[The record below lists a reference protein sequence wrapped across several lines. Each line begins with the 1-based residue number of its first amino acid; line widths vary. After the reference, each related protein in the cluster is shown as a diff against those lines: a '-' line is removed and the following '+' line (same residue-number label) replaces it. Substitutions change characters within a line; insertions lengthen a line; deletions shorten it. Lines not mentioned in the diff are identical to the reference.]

1 MEQPLE
7 PLNAFRPRTGTPEQ
21 WNAAFIRVEDYLRAH
36 RVHNRL
42 QQITILEKVIASA
55 AARHEQNPALEPTTL
70 AAEEIDRMMDEW
82 FGELLGHKDLPHERI
97 AVEGRVALLLSDGV
111 ERWPYAFL
119 DERQVP
125 PEFARE
131 MQRRSI
137 QAGPDMTVTSM
148 VPRQIEL
155 GALTEV
161 AGQTFEQIERWPIL
175 RVTLLWALFISVLG
189 LVFYATR

>member
-1 MEQPLE
+1 MEPPLDT
-7 PLNAFRPRTGTPEQ
+7 LNAFRPRTGTPDQ

-42 QQITILEKVIASA
+42 QQITILERVIARA
-55 AARHEQNPALEPTTL
+55 AARHAQNPTLDPTTL

-82 FGELLGHKDLPHERI
+82 FGELLGDKNLPHERI
-97 AVEGRVALLLSDGV
+97 AVEGRVALLLTEGV

-119 DERQVP
+119 DEKQVP
-125 PEFARE
+125 PDFAEE
-131 MQRRSI
+131 MRRRSI

-148 VPRQIEL
+148 VPRAIEL

-161 AGQTFEQIERWPIL
+161 AGQTFEQIEKWPIL
-175 RVTLLWALFISVLG
+175 RVILLWAIFISALG

>member
-42 QQITILEKVIASA
+42 QQITILEKVISRA
-55 AARHEQNPALEPTTL
+55 AARHEQNPSLEPTTL
-70 AAEEIDRMMDEW
+70 AAEEIDSMMDGW
-82 FGELLGHKDLPHERI
+82 FGELLGDKNLPHERI

-119 DERQVP
+119 DESHVP
-125 PEFARE
+125 PEFGQE

-148 VPRQIEL
+148 VPRPIEL
-155 GALTEV
+155 GTLTEV
-161 AGQTFEQIERWPIL
+161 AGQTFEHIERWPVL
-175 RVTLLWALFISVLG
+175 RVTLLWALFISTLA

>member
-1 MEQPLE
+1 ME

-42 QQITILEKVIASA
+42 QQITILEKVIARA
-55 AARHEQNPALEPTTL
+55 ARRHEQDPAQDPTTL
-70 AAEEIDRMMDEW
+70 AAEEVDRMMDEW
-82 FGELLGHKDLPHERI
+82 FGELLGDKNLPHERI
-97 AVEGRVALLLSDGV
+97 AVEGRVALLLTDGV
-111 ERWPYAFL
+111 DRWPYAFL

-125 PEFARE
+125 SAFAEE
-131 MQRRSI
+131 MRRRSI

-155 GALTEV
+155 GTLTEV
-161 AGQTFEQIERWPIL
+161 AGQTFEQMEKWPIL
-175 RVTLLWALFISVLG
+175 RVTLLWALFLSVLA

>member
-1 MEQPLE
+1 MEQPLDT
-7 PLNAFRPRTGTPEQ
+7 LNAFRPRTGTSDQ

-36 RVHNRL
+36 RVHHRL
-42 QQITILEKVIASA
+42 QQITILQKVIGRA
-55 AARHEQNPALEPTTL
+55 AARHERNPALDPTTL
-70 AAEEIDRMMDEW
+70 ATEEIDRMMDEW
-82 FGELLGHKDLPHERI
+82 FGELLGDKNLPHERI

-119 DERQVP
+119 DEQHVP

-148 VPRQIEL
+148 VPRPIEL
-155 GALTEV
+155 GAITEV
-161 AGQTFEQIERWPIL
+161 AGQTFEQIEKWPIL
-175 RVTLLWALFISVLG
+175 RVTLLWAMFISVLA

>member
-1 MEQPLE
+1 ME
-7 PLNAFRPRTGTPEQ
+7 PLNAFRPRTGTPDQ

-42 QQITILEKVIASA
+42 QQITILERVIAQA
-55 AARHEQNPALEPTTL
+55 ARRHEQDPTLDLTTL

-82 FGELLGHKDLPHERI
+82 FGELLGEKHLPHERI
-97 AVEGRVALLLSDGV
+97 AVEGRVALLFSDGV

-119 DERQVP
+119 DDQHVP

-148 VPRQIEL
+148 VPRPIEL

-161 AGQTFEQIERWPIL
+161 AGQTFEQIEKWPIL
-175 RVTLLWALFISVLG
+175 RVSLLWAMFLSVLA

>member
-1 MEQPLE
+1 MEQPLDT
-7 PLNAFRPRTGTPEQ
+7 LNAFRPRTGTPEQ

-42 QQITILEKVIASA
+42 QQITILEKVIARA
-55 AARHEQNPALEPTTL
+55 ARRHEQNPSLDPTTL

-82 FGELLGHKDLPHERI
+82 FGELLGDKHLPHERI

-119 DERQVP
+119 DDRQVP
-125 PEFARE
+125 EEFARE
-131 MQRRSI
+131 MKRRSI

-148 VPRQIEL
+148 VPRPIEL

-161 AGQTFEQIERWPIL
+161 AGEAFEQIEKWPIL
-175 RVTLLWALFISVLG
+175 RVTLLWALFFSVLA
-189 LVFYATR
+189 LLFYTTR

>member
-1 MEQPLE
+1 MEQPLDT
-7 PLNAFRPRTGTPEQ
+7 LNAFRPRTGTADQ

-42 QQITILEKVIASA
+42 QQITILQKVFARA
-55 AARHEQNPALEPTTL
+55 AARHEQNPSLDPTTL
-70 AAEEIDRMMDEW
+70 AAEEVDRMMDEW
-82 FGELLGHKDLPHERI
+82 FGELLGDKNLPHERI

-119 DERQVP
+119 DEQRVP
-125 PEFARE
+125 AEFARE

-148 VPRQIEL
+148 VPRPIEL

-161 AGQTFEQIERWPIL
+161 AGQTFEQIEKWPIL
-175 RVTLLWALFISVLG
+175 RVTLLWALFLSVLA

>member
-1 MEQPLE
+1 MEPPLDT
-7 PLNAFRPRTGTPEQ
+7 LNAFRPRTGTPEQ
-21 WNAAFIRVEDYLRAH
+21 WNAAYIRVEDYLRAH

-42 QQITILEKVIASA
+42 QQITILQKVIARA
-55 AARHEQNPALEPTTL
+55 AARHEQDTTLDPTTL

-82 FGELLGHKDLPHERI
+82 FGELLGDKNLPHERI

-111 ERWPYAFL
+111 DRWPYSFL
-119 DERQVP
+119 DEQCVP
-125 PEFARE
+125 PEFAQE

-148 VPRQIEL
+148 VPRTIEL

-161 AGQTFEQIERWPIL
+161 AGQTFEQIEKWPIL
-175 RVTLLWALFISVLG
+175 RVTLLWALFLSVMA

>member
-1 MEQPLE
+1 MEPSVE

-42 QQITILEKVIASA
+42 QQITILEHVIARA
-55 AARHEQNPALEPTTL
+55 AARHEQDPAQDPTTL

-82 FGELLGHKDLPHERI
+82 FGELLGDKNLPHERI

-125 PEFARE
+125 KDFAEE

-155 GALTEV
+155 GTLTEV
-161 AGQTFEQIERWPIL
+161 AGQTFEQIEKWPIL
-175 RVTLLWALFISVLG
+175 RVTLLWAVFLSVLG

>member
-1 MEQPLE
+1 MEPSLDT
-7 PLNAFRPRTGTPEQ
+7 LNAFRPRTGTSDQ

-42 QQITILEKVIASA
+42 QQITILQKVIARA
-55 AARHEQNPALEPTTL
+55 AARHEKNPSLDPTTL

-82 FGELLGHKDLPHERI
+82 FGELLGDKQLPHERI

-119 DERQVP
+119 DEARVP
-125 PEFARE
+125 EEFARE

-137 QAGPDMTVTSM
+137 QAGPDMTVTNM
-148 VPRQIEL
+148 VPRPIEL

-161 AGQTFEQIERWPIL
+161 AGQTFEQIEKWPIL
-175 RVTLLWALFISVLG
+175 RVTLLWAVFISVLAM
-189 LVFYATR
+189 VFYATR

>member
-42 QQITILEKVIASA
+42 QQITVLEKVIARA

-70 AAEEIDRMMDEW
+70 AAEEIDRMMDGW
-82 FGELLGHKDLPHERI
+82 FGELLGDKNLPHERI
-97 AVEGRVALLLSDGV
+97 AVEGRVALLMCDGV

-119 DERQVP
+119 DEQQVP
-125 PEFARE
+125 PEFAQE

-161 AGQTFEQIERWPIL
+161 AGQTFEQIEKWPIL
-175 RVTLLWALFISVLG
+175 RVTLLWALFISVLA

>member
-7 PLNAFRPRTGTPEQ
+7 SLNAFRPRTGTAEQ

-42 QQITILEKVIASA
+42 QQITVLEKVIARA
-55 AARHEQNPALEPTTL
+55 ARRHEQNTSLEPTTL
-70 AAEEIDRMMDEW
+70 AAEEVDRMMDEW
-82 FGELLGHKDLPHERI
+82 FGELLGDKNLPHERI
-97 AVEGRVALLLSDGV
+97 AVEGRVALLMCDGV
-111 ERWPYAFL
+111 DRWPYAFL
-119 DERQVP
+119 DEQQVP
-125 PEFARE
+125 PEFAQE

-161 AGQTFEQIERWPIL
+161 AGQTFDQIEKWPVL
-175 RVTLLWALFISVLG
+175 RVTLLWALFVSVLA

>member
-1 MEQPLE
+1 MEQPLDT
-7 PLNAFRPRTGTPEQ
+7 LNAFRPRTGTADQ

-42 QQITILEKVIASA
+42 QQITILQKVIARA
-55 AARHEQNPALEPTTL
+55 AARHEQNPSLDPTTL
-70 AAEEIDRMMDEW
+70 AAEEVDRMMDEW
-82 FGELLGHKDLPHERI
+82 FGELLGDKNLPHERI

-119 DERQVP
+119 DEQHVP
-125 PEFARE
+125 AEFARE

-148 VPRQIEL
+148 VPRPIEL

-161 AGQTFEQIERWPIL
+161 AGQTFEQIEKWPIL
-175 RVTLLWALFISVLG
+175 RVTLLWALFLSVLA

>member
-1 MEQPLE
+1 MEPPLDT
-7 PLNAFRPRTGTPEQ
+7 LNAFRPRTGTADQ
-21 WNAAFIRVEDYLRAH
+21 WNVAFIRVEDYLRAH

-42 QQITILEKVIASA
+42 QQITILQKVIARA
-55 AARHEQNPALEPTTL
+55 AARHEQNPLLDPTSL
-70 AAEEIDRMMDEW
+70 AAEEVDRMMDEW
-82 FGELLGHKDLPHERI
+82 FGELLGDKNLPHERI

-119 DERQVP
+119 DEQHVP

-137 QAGPDMTVTSM
+137 QAGPDMTVSNM
-148 VPRQIEL
+148 VPRPIEL

-161 AGQTFEQIERWPIL
+161 AGQTFEHIEKWPIL
-175 RVTLLWALFISVLG
+175 RVTLLWAVFLSVLA

>member
-1 MEQPLE
+1 ME
-7 PLNAFRPRTGTPEQ
+7 PLNAFRPRTGTPDQ

-42 QQITILEKVIASA
+42 QQITILEKVIERASR
-55 AARHEQNPALEPTTL
+55 RHEQDPSLDPTTL

-82 FGELLGHKDLPHERI
+82 FGELLGDKALPHERI

-119 DERQVP
+119 DDEHVP
-125 PEFARE
+125 PEFAQE
-131 MQRRSI
+131 MQRRFI

-148 VPRQIEL
+148 VPRPIEL

-161 AGQTFEQIERWPIL
+161 AGQTFEQIEKWPIL
-175 RVTLLWALFISVLG
+175 RVTLLWGVFLSVLA

>member
-1 MEQPLE
+1 MEQSLE

-42 QQITILEKVIASA
+42 QQITILQKVIARA
-55 AARHEQNPALEPTTL
+55 ARRHEQDPTLDPTTL

-82 FGELLGHKDLPHERI
+82 FGELLGDKALPHERI
-97 AVEGRVALLLSDGV
+97 AVEGRVALLLTDGV

-119 DERQVP
+119 DEQQVP
-125 PEFARE
+125 ADFAME
-131 MQRRSI
+131 MQKRSI

-155 GALTEV
+155 GTLTEV
-161 AGQTFEQIERWPIL
+161 AGQTFEQIEKWPIL
-175 RVTLLWALFISVLG
+175 RVILLWAVFLSVLA

>member
-1 MEQPLE
+1 VE
-7 PLNAFRPRTGTPEQ
+7 PLNAFRPRTGTPDQ

-42 QQITILEKVIASA
+42 QQITILEKVIAQ
-55 AARHEQNPALEPTTL
+55 AARRHERDPTLDPTTL

-82 FGELLGHKDLPHERI
+82 FGELLGDKNLPHERI
-97 AVEGRVALLLSDGV
+97 AVEGRVALLFSDGV

-119 DERQVP
+119 DDRHVP
-125 PEFARE
+125 TEFARE

-148 VPRQIEL
+148 VPRPIEL

-161 AGQTFEQIERWPIL
+161 AGQTFEQIEKWPIL
-175 RVTLLWALFISVLG
+175 RVSLLWAMFLSVLA

>member
-7 PLNAFRPRTGTPEQ
+7 PLNAFRPRTGTAEQ

-42 QQITILEKVIASA
+42 QQITILEKVIARA
-55 AARHEQNPALEPTTL
+55 ARRHEQDPSLDPTTL
-70 AAEEIDRMMDEW
+70 AAEEVDRMMDEW
-82 FGELLGHKDLPHERI
+82 FGELLGDKNLPHERI

-125 PEFARE
+125 PAFAEE

-148 VPRQIEL
+148 VPRSIEL

-161 AGQTFEQIERWPIL
+161 AGQTFEQIEKWPIL
-175 RVTLLWALFISVLG
+175 RVTLLWAVFLSVLAA
-189 LVFYATR
+189 VFYATR

>member
-1 MEQPLE
+1 MEQSLDT
-7 PLNAFRPRTGTPEQ
+7 LNAFRPRTGTPDQ

-42 QQITILEKVIASA
+42 QQITIIEKVIARA
-55 AARHEQNPALEPTTL
+55 AARHAQNPTLDPTTL

-82 FGELLGHKDLPHERI
+82 FGELLGDKNLPHERI
-97 AVEGRVALLLSDGV
+97 AVEGRVALLLTEGV

-119 DERQVP
+119 DEKQVP
-125 PEFARE
+125 PEFAEE
-131 MQRRSI
+131 MRRRSI

-148 VPRQIEL
+148 VPRPIEL

-161 AGQTFEQIERWPIL
+161 AGQTFEQIEKWPIL
-175 RVTLLWALFISVLG
+175 RVILLWALFLSVLA
-189 LVFYATR
+189 LVFHATR

>member
-1 MEQPLE
+1 MEPPLDT
-7 PLNAFRPRTGTPEQ
+7 LNAFRPRTGTPDQ

-42 QQITILEKVIASA
+42 QQITILQKVIARA
-55 AARHEQNPALEPTTL
+55 AARHEENPVLDPTTL
-70 AAEEIDRMMDEW
+70 AAEEVDRLMDEW
-82 FGELLGHKDLPHERI
+82 FGELLGDKNLPHERI

-119 DERQVP
+119 DEQHVP
-125 PEFARE
+125 PEFAQE

-148 VPRQIEL
+148 VPREIQL
-155 GALTEV
+155 GRLTEV
-161 AGQTFEQIERWPIL
+161 AGQTFEQIEKWPIL
-175 RVTLLWALFISVLG
+175 RVTLLWAVFLSALA

>member
-42 QQITILEKVIASA
+42 QQITILEKVIAR
-55 AARHEQNPALEPTTL
+55 AARRHEANPSLEPTTL
-70 AAEEIDRMMDEW
+70 AAEEVDRMMDEW
-82 FGELLGHKDLPHERI
+82 FGELLDHKDLPHERI
-97 AVEGRVALLLSDGV
+97 AVEGRVALFMSDGV

-125 PEFARE
+125 PEFAQE

-155 GALTEV
+155 GTLTEV
-161 AGQTFEQIERWPIL
+161 AGQTFEHIERWPIL
-175 RVTLLWALFISVLG
+175 RVTLLWTLFISVLA
-189 LVFYATR
+189 LVFFATR

>member
-55 AARHEQNPALEPTTL
+55 ARRHEQNTALDPTTI
-70 AAEEIDRMMDEW
+70 AAEEIDRMMDAW

-97 AVEGRVALLLSDGV
+97 AVEGRVALLMCDGV

-125 PEFARE
+125 PEFAQE

-148 VPRQIEL
+148 VPREIEL
-155 GALTEV
+155 GTLTEV

-175 RVTLLWALFISVLG
+175 RVTLLWALFISVLAM
-189 LVFYATR
+189 VFYATR

>member
-42 QQITILEKVIASA
+42 QQITVLEKVIARA
-55 AARHEQNPALEPTTL
+55 AARHEQDPSLEPTTL

-97 AVEGRVALLLSDGV
+97 AVEGRVALLMCDGV

-125 PEFARE
+125 PDFAQE

-155 GALTEV
+155 GTFTEV
-161 AGQTFEQIERWPIL
+161 AGQTFDQIEKWPIL
-175 RVTLLWALFISVLG
+175 RVTLLWMVFLSVLA